1 MEFPR
6 ELVLSRGQQDP
17 RELLMAPSPREEESS
32 SAWAD
37 YAELAWHYRLFVGGL
52 ALAGGILAA
61 LWSFV
66 QTPIYQSK
74 ATLVIEQAGPGAFDR
89 DRHFNDTSPE
99 YFQTHF
105 ELMKSHEVLLRTA
118 RRLNLAESAEYGTPP
133 EPAAKPSFLSKFVP
147 QHVRT
152 WWESKAAAVPAADV
166 AQSEERLLGRFAQN
180 LDVMP
185 VRGARLAHITVSSK
199 DPAFA
204 ALAANTLASVY
215 IERTQELTATSKEK
229 SAQWFMSHLDEL
241 RDRVTS
247 SQRALYEFRNKHG
260 LLGERERQPVVA
272 HNLVELNSELVRSE
286 MRKTET
292 ATRYNQIQA
301 LLRQRTPDG
310 RMNWDSLDGSTEILN
325 APLIQTL
332 RAQEITASRELLD
345 LSDKYGPL
353 HPKLARAKSELEL
366 LHTKIQEQIQK
377 IVDSLKREYDVAVAK
392 ERATREAVNRYK
404 KEKTSNDQQY
414 ETEHA
419 MLERDAESS
428 QHLYDIFLKATKE
441 TDVAAGMRSGNVYL
455 GDPAVPAVA
464 PVRPRKTLNAMLGV
478 LMGLLSGIALAFVA
492 EARDRS
498 FKKADDVERYIP
510 GLAVL
515 GSIPLAPKADLAQS
529 ALVPTAQ
536 PLSPISES
544 VRAIRTSVLLSN
556 SMQPTTSLLVTSPG
570 ESEGK
575 TTLAVN
581 LAIAMARLDNTRVVL
596 IDADLR
602 KSITHPLFNVRNGN
616 GTPHGLAH
624 FLMGACSDREILY
637 TTDLPNLSVVP
648 RGATPSNPSEL
659 LHTKQMSDLIRR
671 YQAAGY
677 HVIVDTPPAL
687 LVTDP
692 VVLAPQVDGILVVVS
707 AGQTSRQACR
717 TVVRRLTGSGGRVL
731 GVVLQKAT
739 VTDVPYYAYQSAY
752 ARA

>member
-6 ELVLSRGQQDP
+6 ELVLSRGPHDP
-17 RELLMAPSPREEESS
+17 RELIMSPIAREEEAS

-37 YAELAWHYRLFVGGL
+37 YAELAWQYRWLVGGL
-52 ALAGGILAA
+52 MLAGGILAA
-61 LWSFV
+61 LWSV
-66 QTPIYQSK
+66 AQTPIYQSK

-99 YFQTHF
+99 YYQTHF

-118 RRLNLAESAEYGTPP
+118 RRLNLAASAEYGTPP
-133 EPAAKPSFLSKFVP
+133 ESAATSSFFTRFVP
-147 QHVRT
+147 QQVRA
-152 WWESKAAAVPAADV
+152 WWGSLAAAPAAEP
-166 AQSEERLLGRFAQN
+166 AESEERLLNRFTQN
-180 LDVMP
+180 LEVMP
-185 VRGARLAHITVSSK
+185 VRGARLAHITATSK

-241 RDRVTS
+241 RNRVTA

-272 HNLVELNSELVRSE
+272 HNLVELNSELVRAE
-286 MRKTET
+286 MRKAEA
-292 ATRYNQIQA
+292 ATRFNQIQT
-301 LLRQRTPDG
+301 LLHHRTPDG
-310 RMNWDSLDGSTEILN
+310 HLNWDSLDGSTEILN

-332 RAQEITASRELLD
+332 RAQEITASRELLE
-345 LSDKYGPL
+345 LSEKYGPL

-366 LHTKIQEQIQK
+366 LHAKIQEQIQK

-404 KEKTSNDQQY
+404 KEKTSTDQQY
-414 ETEHA
+414 ESDHA
-419 MLERDAESS
+419 MLEREAESS

-441 TDVAAGMRSGNVYL
+441 TDVTAGMRSGNVYL
-455 GDPAVPAVA
+455 ADPAVPAVA
-464 PVRPRKTLNAMLGV
+464 PVRPRKTLNTMLGM
-478 LMGLLSGIALAFVA
+478 LMGMLSGIVLAFVA

-515 GSIPLAPKADLAQS
+515 GSIPLAPQADLAQS

-556 SMQPTTSLLVTSPG
+556 SMQPTSSLLVTSPG
-570 ESEGK
+570 ENEGK

-596 IDADLR
+596 IDGDLR
-602 KSITHPLFNVRNGN
+602 KSLTHPLFNVRNGQ
-616 GTPHGLAH
+616 GPPHGLAH

-648 RGATPSNPSEL
+648 RGATPTNPSEL
-659 LHTKQMSDLIRR
+659 LHTKHMSDLIRR

-707 AGQTSRQACR
+707 AGHTSRQACR

-739 VTDVPYYAYQSAY
+739 VTDVPYHAYQSAY
-752 ARA
+752 ART

>member
-6 ELVLSRGQQDP
+6 ELVLSRGPHDP
-17 RELLMAPSPREEESS
+17 RELIMSPSLREEDSA

-37 YAELAWHYRLFVGGL
+37 YAELAWQYRWLVGGL
-52 ALAGGILAA
+52 ALVGGIVAA
-61 LWSFV
+61 LWSLV
-66 QTPIYQSK
+66 QTPIYQAK

-118 RRLNLAESAEYGTPP
+118 RRLNLSSSAEYGLS
-133 EPAAKPSFLSKFVP
+133 PAAQPSLFAKFVP
-147 QHVRT
+147 QQLHA
-152 WWESKAAAVPAADV
+152 WWESKTGPGAGDA
-166 AQSEERLLGRFAQN
+166 AQSEERMLAQFTQN
-180 LDVMP
+180 LEVMP
-185 VRGARLAHITVSSK
+185 VRGARLAHITVNSK

-229 SAQWFMSHLDEL
+229 SAQWFTSHLDEL
-241 RDRVTS
+241 RNRVTAT
-247 SQRALYEFRNKHG
+247 QRVLYEFRNKHG

-272 HNLVELNSELVRSE
+272 HNLVELNSELVRAE
-286 MRKTET
+286 MRKTE
-292 ATRYNQIQA
+292 AAARFNQIQT

-310 RMNWDSLDGSTEILN
+310 HLNWDSLDGSTEILN

-332 RAQEITASRELLD
+332 RAQEITVSRELLE
-345 LSDKYGPL
+345 LSEKYGPL
-353 HPKLARAKSELEL
+353 HPKLSRAKSEMDL
-366 LHTKIQEQIQK
+366 LHAKIQEQIQK

-392 ERATREAVNRYK
+392 ERATREAVTRYK
-404 KEKTSNDQQY
+404 KEKTSTDQQY

-441 TDVAAGMRSGNVYL
+441 TDVTAGMRSGNVYL
-455 GDPAVPAVA
+455 ADPAVSAVA
-464 PVRPRKTLNAMLGV
+464 PVRPRKTLNAMLGM
-478 LMGLLSGIALAFVA
+478 LIGLLSGIVLAFVA

-515 GSIPLAPKADLAQS
+515 GSIPLAPQAELAQS

-544 VRAIRTSVLLSN
+544 VRAIRTSVLLSS

-570 ESEGK
+570 ENEGK

-602 KSITHPLFNVRNGN
+602 KSLTHPLFNVRNGH
-616 GTPHGLAH
+616 GTPHGLVH
-624 FLMGACSDREILY
+624 FLMGVCSDRDILY

-648 RGATPSNPSEL
+648 RGATPTNPSEL
-659 LHTKQMSDLIRR
+659 LHTKQMSELIRR
-671 YQAAGY
+671 YQTAGY

-739 VTDVPYYAYQSAY
+739 VTDVPYHAYQSAY
-752 ARA
+752 TRA